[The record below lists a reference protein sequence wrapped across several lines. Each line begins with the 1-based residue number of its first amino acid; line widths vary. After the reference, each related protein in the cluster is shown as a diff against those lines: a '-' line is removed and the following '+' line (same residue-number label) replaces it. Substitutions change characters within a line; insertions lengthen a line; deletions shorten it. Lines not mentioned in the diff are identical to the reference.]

1 MSTFYR
7 LFYFVISTF
16 FPMHLFF
23 YKEQVYKQLPLGW
36 KLLSNF
42 ESSALFH

>member
-16 FPMHLFF
+16 FPIHLFF
-23 YKEQVYKQLPLGW
+23 YKEQVYKQLPLYPTLRAQPSFT
-36 KLLSNF
+36 KQQ
-42 ESSALFH
+42 